1 MRLLINEKEK
11 LPENDS
17 PVIIEDG
24 VGVEENVI
32 ILKGVTVE
40 RGSVIAAGCVANK
53 SITYLN
59 SAGIPVQTIR
69 LRFTI
74 EEILEHIIPEEERL
88 PYSQ

>member
-53 SITYLN
+53 SHYLFELSRYPGSDN
-59 SAGIPVQTIR
+59 T
-69 LRFTI
+69 FTF
-74 EEILEHIIPEEERL
+74 
-88 PYSQ
+88 YD